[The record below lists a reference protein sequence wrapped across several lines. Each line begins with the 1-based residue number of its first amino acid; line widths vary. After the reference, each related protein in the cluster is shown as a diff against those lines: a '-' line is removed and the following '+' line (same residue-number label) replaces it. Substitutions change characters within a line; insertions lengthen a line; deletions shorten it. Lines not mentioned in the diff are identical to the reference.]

1 VRPIQASVSSAA
13 LRHNYAAA
21 QRAARGAKV
30 YAVVKAN
37 AYGHGLERVTRALV
51 AADGF
56 GTVELEGAITTR
68 ERGAAQPILLLEGFF
83 EPSELPLIEKA
94 DLGVVIHSE
103 EQLRM
108 LETTKRAKPL
118 DVFFK
123 INTGMNRLGF
133 ALPVARRML
142 ERLQASAAAKSI
154 TLMTHFATADG
165 PQGIEEAMRRFNEA
179 TRGIE
184 LPRSL
189 ANSAGIFA
197 HPASHA
203 DIVRLGICLY
213 GATPFGDRTSESLG
227 LRSAMTLT
235 SQVIAVQDLSP
246 GETIGYGATYR
257 VDKPTRVGVVACG
270 YADGYPRHAP
280 SGTPVL
286 VAGVRTKTVGRVS
299 MDMMMVDLG
308 PVPKA
313 HVGTPA
319 TLWGNGLSID
329 EVAVAAGTVGY
340 ELMCA
345 VAPRVP
351 MRDA

>member
-56 GTVELEGAITTR
+56 GTVELEGAIATR
-68 ERGAAQPILLLEGFF
+68 ERASAQPILLLEGFF
-83 EPSELPLIEKA
+83 EPAELPLIEKA

-142 ERLQASAAAKSI
+142 ERLQGERCREIDHAHDALRDGGWAPGHRGSHAALQRSHQGNRAAEKPRQFRGNLRPPRPRTRISCAWASA
-154 TLMTHFATADG
+154 FTA
-165 PQGIEEAMRRFNEA
+165 RR
-179 TRGIE
+179 
-184 LPRSL
+184 
-189 ANSAGIFA
+189 
-197 HPASHA
+197 
-203 DIVRLGICLY
+203 
-213 GATPFGDRTSESLG
+213 
-227 LRSAMTLT
+227 RSAIERR
-235 SQVIAVQDLSP
+235 SRSA
-246 GETIGYGATYR
+246 
-257 VDKPTRVGVVACG
+257 
-270 YADGYPRHAP
+270 
-280 SGTPVL
+280 SGP
-286 VAGVRTKTVGRVS
+286 
-299 MDMMMVDLG
+299 
-308 PVPKA
+308 P
-313 HVGTPA
+313 
-319 TLWGNGLSID
+319 
-329 EVAVAAGTVGY
+329 
-340 ELMCA
+340 
-345 VAPRVP
+345 
-351 MRDA
+351 